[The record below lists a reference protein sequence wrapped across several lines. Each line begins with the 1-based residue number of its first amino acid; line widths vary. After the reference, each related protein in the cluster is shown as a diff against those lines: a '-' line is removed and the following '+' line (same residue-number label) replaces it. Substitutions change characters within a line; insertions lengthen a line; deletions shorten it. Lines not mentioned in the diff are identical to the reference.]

1 METTIEN
8 IIQKAIIKSYEKNDC
23 IFDLVIKDIET
34 WYDRPAHDLVQ
45 MRLKESKK
53 EKGDHFELLCKLY
66 LQNNDKFDF
75 QNVWLLS
82 EVPSEILQKLSMK
95 RKDFG
100 IDLICQTKSD
110 KFIAVQ
116 AKYRKIGRKKS
127 NVVTWKMLSTFYAL
141 CLKTGPWEKY
151 IVITNA
157 DYVTHMGKKTKKD
170 QSICIGTW
178 KKIKKETW
186 LKMSNNT
193 NNTIENE
200 NAIIN
205 EPEFANIITNE
216 NAQGNHEPEN
226 ESTLS
231 SNKGIEWMRK
241 KRLEKFNKTNLYF

>member
-1 METTIEN
+1 MNNTYQETTIEK
-8 IIQKAIIKSYEKNDC
+8 IIQKAIIKSYEKNEHNC
-23 IFDLVIKDIET
+23 IFDLVMKDVES
-34 WYDRPAHDLVQ
+34 WYDRPAHDLVE

-53 EKGDHFELLCKLY
+53 EKGDHFELLCQLY
-66 LQNNDKFDF
+66 LKNNEKYDF

-82 EVPSEILQKLSMK
+82 EVPSEILQMMSMK

-100 IDLICQTKSD
+100 IDLVCQTKSN

-127 NVVTWKMLSTFYAL
+127 NVITWKMLSTFYAL

-178 KKIKKETW
+178 KKIKTETW
-186 LKMSNNT
+186 LKMSNVP
-193 NNTIENE
+193 ENV
-200 NAIIN
+200 IKN
-205 EPEFANIITNE
+205 EPENVPE
-216 NAQGNHEPEN
+216 NVIKNVIKNEN
-226 ESTLS
+226 ESESESKIISEL
-231 SNKGIEWMRK
+231 EWIRK
-241 KRLEKFNKTNLYF
+241 KRLEKFN

>member
-1 METTIEN
+1 METTIEK

-34 WYDRPAHDLVQ
+34 WYDRPAHDLVE

-66 LQNNDKFDF
+66 LENNEKFDF
-75 QNVWLLS
+75 KNVWLLS

-100 IDLICQTKSD
+100 IDLVCQTKSD

-116 AKYRKIGRKKS
+116 AKYRKIGHKKS

-178 KKIKKETW
+178 KKIKTETW

-193 NNTIENE
+193 ENTIENV
-200 NAIIN
+200 
-205 EPEFANIITNE
+205 ITNE
-216 NAQGNHEPEN
+216 NIITFNDDVIRRKSTSNDVNQESEPEN
-226 ESTLS
+226 T
-231 SNKGIEWMRK
+231 IEWLRK
-241 KRLEKFNKTNLYF
+241 KRLEKFN

>member
-1 METTIEN
+1 MNTFNADTTIEK
-8 IIQKAIIKSYEKNDC
+8 IIQKAIVKSYDANEHNC

-34 WYDRPAHDLVQ
+34 WYDRPVHNFVE

-53 EKGDHFELLCKLY
+53 VKGDHFELLCQLY
-66 LQNNDKFDF
+66 LETNEKFNF

-95 RKDFG
+95 RQDFG
-100 IDLICQTKSD
+100 IDIICQTKSD
-110 KFIAVQ
+110 TFTDDVDRRQGKFIAVQ

-127 NVVTWKMLSTFYAL
+127 NVITWKMLSTFYAL

-178 KKIKKETW
+178 KKIKTETW
-186 LKMSNNT
+186 LKMSNVTKNV
-193 NNTIENE
+193 
-200 NAIIN
+200 
-205 EPEFANIITNE
+205 ITNE
-216 NAQGNHEPEN
+216 TEN
-226 ESTLS
+226 KIVITNETE
-231 SNKGIEWMRK
+231 NTIKENTIEWMRK
-241 KRLEKFNKTNLYF
+241 KRLEKFNCN

>member
-1 METTIEN
+1 MDTFKESTTIEK
-8 IIQKAIIKSYEKNDC
+8 IIQKAIIKSYEKDEHNC
-23 IFDLVIKDIET
+23 IFDLVMKDVEN

-53 EKGDHFELLCKLY
+53 VKGDHFELLCQLY
-66 LQNNDKFDF
+66 LETNEKFNF

-95 RKDFG
+95 RQDFG
-100 IDLICQTKSD
+100 IDIICQTKSG

-127 NVVTWKMLSTFYAL
+127 NVITWKMLSTFYAL

-178 KKIKKETW
+178 KKIKTETW
-186 LKMSNNT
+186 LKMT
-193 NNTIENE
+193 NE
-200 NAIIN
+200 NKN
-205 EPEFANIITNE
+205 VITNE
-216 NAQGNHEPEN
+216 NKIVITNETETKNKTDNEN
-226 ESTLS
+226 T
-231 SNKGIEWMRK
+231 IEWMRK
-241 KRLEKFNKTNLYF
+241 KRLEKFM

>member
-1 METTIEN
+1 MNNTYQETTIEK
-8 IIQKAIIKSYEKNDC
+8 IIQKAIIKSYDANEHNC
-23 IFDLVIKDIET
+23 IFDLVMKDVEN
-34 WYDRPAHDLVQ
+34 WYDRPAHNFVE

-53 EKGDHFELLCKLY
+53 VKGDHFELLCQLY
-66 LQNNDKFDF
+66 LETHEKYDF

-95 RKDFG
+95 RQDFG
-100 IDLICQTKSD
+100 IDLVCRTKSN

-127 NVVTWKMLSTFYAL
+127 NVITWKMLSTFYAL

-178 KKIKKETW
+178 KKIKTETW
-186 LKMSNNT
+186 LKMSNT
-193 NNTIENE
+193 NENVIESESKNVIETENVIENE
-200 NAIIN
+200 
-205 EPEFANIITNE
+205 PESESKSKITT
-216 NAQGNHEPEN
+216 EN
-226 ESTLS
+226 EL
-231 SNKGIEWMRK
+231 EWMRK
-241 KRLEKFNKTNLYF
+241 KRLEKFN